1 MVDMIDIVV
10 EHNQVVEDIVV
21 VEEELF
27 VVEDIVVVVEDIVIV
42 VEDIVI
48 VVEELFVVEHS
59 VEDMLEV
66 GKDIEEVMKVEFD
79 FLVFE
84 EAGFLE
90 VVDSNWV
97 VEDNSNFR
105 EDLEDAYLGKARED
119 HEDC

>member
-1 MVDMIDIVV
+1 MVDKVDIVV

-27 VVEDIVVVVEDIVIV
+27 VVEDIVVV